1 MVRHTR
7 TAKVNAKRRTTIR
20 VPLYASTMNQM
31 TYWFRTMNDRLGWVV
46 IAKAKGLDYKVTAY
60 KRSLKRLIQ
69 TIEHVMAEYKS
80 HNRKHDLGVLLI
92 QMKALQEFTDQ
103 HL

>member
-1 MVRHTR
+1 M
-7 TAKVNAKRRTTIR
+7 AQ
-20 VPLYASTMNQM
+20 L
-31 TYWFRTMNDRLGWVV
+31 TYWFNAMNDRLGWVV

-69 TIEHVMAEYKS
+69 TIEHVMAEYRS

-92 QMKALQEFTDQ
+92 QTKALQEFTDQ
-103 HL
+103 YL